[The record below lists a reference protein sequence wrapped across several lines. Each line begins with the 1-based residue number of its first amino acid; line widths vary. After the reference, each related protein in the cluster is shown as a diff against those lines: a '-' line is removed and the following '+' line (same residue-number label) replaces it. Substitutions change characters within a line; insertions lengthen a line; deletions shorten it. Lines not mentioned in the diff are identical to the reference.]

1 MAACCVCPKISICVW
16 SSIALV
22 SVLFVASAHSS
33 LDITVPVVAIAIVGV
48 VDLVFECIDC
58 LN

>member
-1 MAACCVCPKISICVW
+1 MSACCVCPKILICVW

-22 SVLFVASAHSS
+22 SVLSVASAHSS
-33 LDITVPVVAIAIVGV
+33 VAITFPVVAIAIVGV